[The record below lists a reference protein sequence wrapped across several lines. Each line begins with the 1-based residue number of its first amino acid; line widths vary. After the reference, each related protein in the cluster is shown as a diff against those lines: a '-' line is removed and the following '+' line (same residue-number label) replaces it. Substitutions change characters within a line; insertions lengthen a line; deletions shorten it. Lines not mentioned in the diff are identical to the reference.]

1 MQSLIFIQGLLSSD
15 TKANQDNL
23 IYDVV
28 AIKNRKIFQ
37 LSFKNSYLALFYRK
51 RPRNVVAVDSLPLC
65 LSLYC
70 LWPWPFGLAD
80 NLTFDPW
87 PSKFIYIASHSR
99 CIKVIIMTL
108 KIYRF
113 FKELNMDKE
122 IEYWKSVFS
131 SVWTWSA
138 YYHWLL
144 FSIIWF
150 LIYILCILLSHAK
163 CRSPYNL
170 STIKK
175 TLSPR
180 TLIFP
185 WLGCRILI
193 DFSMTL
199 CRY

>member
-1 MQSLIFIQGLLSSD
+1 M
-15 TKANQDNL
+15 
-23 IYDVV
+23 
-28 AIKNRKIFQ
+28 
-37 LSFKNSYLALFYRK
+37 ALFYRK
-51 RPRNVVAVDSLPLC
+51 RPRNVVAMDSLPLC

-113 FKELNMDKE
+113 FKELNMVKE

-144 FSIIWF
+144 FSITWF

-175 TLSPR
+175 TLSLR

>member
-1 MQSLIFIQGLLSSD
+1 MKQRDVNWCRKYQSGYRWRRPVLTRTQ
-15 TKANQDNL
+15 
-23 IYDVV
+23 
-28 AIKNRKIFQ
+28 
-37 LSFKNSYLALFYRK
+37 RK
-51 RPRNVVAVDSLPLC
+51 RPRNVVAVDSLTLC

-70 LWPWPFGLAD
+70 LWPWPSGLAD

-113 FKELNMDKE
+113 FKELNMVKE

-144 FSIIWF
+144 FSITWF